1 MSKFSKVSLFSGLNN
16 LDDITLDPSHSS
28 ICGFT
33 EEDLGTVFPPELEGA
48 LASEKLLGT
57 FDVGRIAKEAL
68 LFQTGYLTVTGVET
82 EAGREFY
89 RLGYPNREVRE
100 SLNESL
106 LDYLTG
112 KRGGR
117 RSIWAR
123 CEGFRGRETSRGWR
137 SASGRCSQRPRST
150 GTGAAG
156 STASRGTTRA

>member
-1 MSKFSKVSLFSGLNN
+1 MITAKKALVHWHRVAPNIRQLLALGLWRPFTHCPASGTAGFIQRRAESSGTSNFSAAWV
-16 LDDITLDPSHSS
+16 TLPPVHPALHQQ
-28 ICGFT
+28 
-33 EEDLGTVFPPELEGA
+33 ETV
-48 LASEKLLGT
+48 
-57 FDVGRIAKEAL
+57 
-68 LFQTGYLTVTGVET
+68 
-82 EAGREFY
+82 AGREFY

-100 SLNESL
+100 GLNESL

-137 SASGRCSQRPRST
+137 SASGRCSQRSRST